1 MIRPYLSDI
10 INDYKTQE
18 VLKVHSDNKVI
29 DYETAL
35 GEWKIQLS
43 ITINFVSSKDD
54 SDYIRT
60 MHKKS
65 DDICILMGNETDE
78 IIKKLFESLLQE
90 YPEGLEESVKG
101 SEFVF
106 DSVDLLEYQHNKIG
120 LNRRRS
126 YVDSPKWLKS
136 EKATINPKIND
147 DKCFQY
153 ALIVALNYQN
163 IKNSQRKS
171 NIKPFIGQYDWKE
184 KNFPLHKE
192 DWKKFKLNNKKISID
207 ILFVPYNAE
216 KIRLG

>member
-1 MIRPYLSDI
+1 MI
-10 INDYKTQE
+10 NGHKTQE
-18 VLKVHSDNKVI
+18 VLKVHSGNKVI

-120 LNRRRS
+120 LNRRGS

-153 ALIVALNYQN
+153 AVIVTLNYQN
-163 IKNSQRKS
+163 KKTLKEYQTLNPLLINMIGKKEIFHCTKKTGKS
-171 NIKPFIGQYDWKE
+171 
-184 KNFPLHKE
+184 
-192 DWKKFKLNNKKISID
+192 LN
-207 ILFVPYNAE
+207 
-216 KIRLG
+216 